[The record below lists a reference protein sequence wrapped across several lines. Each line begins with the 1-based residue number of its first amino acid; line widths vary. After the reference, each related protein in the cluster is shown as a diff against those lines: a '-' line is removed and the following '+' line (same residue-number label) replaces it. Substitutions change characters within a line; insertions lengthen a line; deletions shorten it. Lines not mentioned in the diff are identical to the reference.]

1 MTIALAVA
9 YLQLLFTTPVCQC
22 LPSYHAEPKC
32 SRPHS
37 SEDTMRDRFD
47 RLLFASCSQMK
58 MVGGQINVNGR
69 VGTVPQSLGAGIGI
83 WASRGMRR

>member
-58 MVGGQINVNGR
+58 MVGGQINVND
-69 VGTVPQSLGAGIGI
+69 TYDSYACWKPCAGITK
-83 WASRGMRR
+83 